1 LSADLIVAA
10 ESAVFRFTETSVGL
24 VVTNK
29 FTALLSRTAGPAV
42 AKEIIMLGEPFT
54 AAQAHTWGF
63 VNRVTADNGLDN
75 EVDRPISALRDKS
88 PTALRLAKH
97 LLDQSWDGSLEEVMS
112 RETEASVEA
121 ALSVDAREATTAF
134 TEGRQPRFR
143 S

>member
-1 LSADLIVAA
+1 MTIIN
-10 ESAVFRFTETSVGL
+10 G
-24 VVTNK
+24 
-29 FTALLSRTAGPAV
+29 FTALLPRTAGPAV

-54 AAQAHTWGF
+54 AAQARTWGL
-63 VNRVTADNGLDN
+63 VNRVAADNDLDN
-75 EVDRPISALRDKS
+75 EVDRVISALRDKS

-121 ALSVDAREATTAF
+121 ALSADAREAATAF